1 MPGAVVDVRGEHPLG
16 QVVRD
21 VEGDDLA
28 GFRARQIAPLQ
39 TRYHPQ
45 VRETVATLAESDRR
59 RTDTLAGFA
68 RWAGL
73 ASA

>member
-1 MPGAVVDVRGEHPLG
+1 VIHGDRTGALEALH
-16 QVVRD
+16 
-21 VEGDDLA
+21 
-28 GFRARQIAPLQ
+28 RARQIAPLA

-68 RWAGL
+68 RWVGL
-73 ASA
+73 TSI